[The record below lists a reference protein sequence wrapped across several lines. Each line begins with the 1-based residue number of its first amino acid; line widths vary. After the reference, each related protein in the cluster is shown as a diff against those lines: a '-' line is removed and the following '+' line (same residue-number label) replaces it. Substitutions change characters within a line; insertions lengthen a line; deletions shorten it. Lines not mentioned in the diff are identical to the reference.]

1 MKVPRLRIAQNNYKI
16 INNTKFWENNMI
28 NEIKDDAL
36 SRMGK
41 TIESFKGQLAKIRTG
56 RAHPSLL
63 DGIMVPYYGSNT
75 PLRQV
80 GNVSTEDSRTLTVTV
95 FDATL
100 IAAVEKA
107 IMGSNLGLNPMSA
120 GTVIRI
126 PLPPL
131 TEERR
136 KDLIKVVRG
145 EAENA
150 RIAIRNIR
158 RDANGDLKELEKE
171 KEISEDQQRQGEELV
186 QKVTNDSV
194 KLVDELLAVKEKELM
209 EV

>member
-1 MKVPRLRIAQNNYKI
+1 
-16 INNTKFWENNMI
+16 MI
-28 NEIKDDAL
+28 NEIKDDAQT
-36 SRMGK
+36 RMNK
-41 TIESFKGQLAKIRTG
+41 SIESFKSQLAKVRTG

-80 GNVSTEDSRTLTVTV
+80 GNVSTEDARTLTITV

-145 EAENA
+145 EAENT

-158 RDANGDLKELEKE
+158 RDANGDFKDLEKE

-186 QKVTNDSV
+186 QKATNESI
-194 KLVDELLAVKEKELM
+194 KKVDEVLAIKEAELL

>member
-1 MKVPRLRIAQNNYKI
+1 
-16 INNTKFWENNMI
+16 MI
-28 NEIKDDAL
+28 NEIKNDAQT
-36 SRMGK
+36 RMNK
-41 TIESFKGQLAKIRTG
+41 SIESFKSQLAKVRTG

-80 GNVSTEDSRTLTVTV
+80 GNVSTEDARTLTITV

-145 EAENA
+145 EAENT
-150 RIAIRNIR
+150 RIAVRNIR
-158 RDANGDLKELEKE
+158 RDANGDFKDLEKE

-186 QKVTNDSV
+186 QKITNERI
-194 KLVDELLAVKEKELM
+194 KKIDEVLAVKEAELL

>member
-1 MKVPRLRIAQNNYKI
+1 
-16 INNTKFWENNMI
+16 MI
-28 NEIKDDAL
+28 NEVKNEAQT
-36 SRMGK
+36 RMAK
-41 TIESFKGQLAKIRTG
+41 SVESFKGQLAKVRTG

-80 GNVSTEDSRTLTVTV
+80 GNVSTEDARTLTVTV

-100 IAAVEKA
+100 IPVVEKA

-136 KDLIKVVRG
+136 KELIKVVRG
-145 EAENA
+145 EAENS

-158 RDANGDLKELEKE
+158 RDANNDLKTMEKD
-171 KEISEDQQRQGEELV
+171 KDISEDEQRLGEEKI
-186 QKVTNDSV
+186 QKITNDFV
-194 KLVDELLAVKEKELM
+194 KQIDDILAVKEKELL

>member
-1 MKVPRLRIAQNNYKI
+1 
-16 INNTKFWENNMI
+16 MI
-28 NEIKDDAL
+28 NEVKNDAQK
-36 SRMGK
+36 RMAK
-41 TIESFKGQLAKIRTG
+41 SVESFKGQLAKVRTG

-80 GNVSTEDSRTLTVTV
+80 GNVSTEDARTLTVTV

-100 IAAVEKA
+100 IPAVEKA

-145 EAENA
+145 EAENS

-158 RDANGDLKELEKE
+158 RDANNDLKTLEKD
-171 KEISEDQQRQGEELV
+171 KDISEDEQRLGEENV
-186 QKVTNDSV
+186 QKITNEFV
-194 KLVDELLAVKEKELM
+194 KQIDDILAVKEKELL

>member
-1 MKVPRLRIAQNNYKI
+1 
-16 INNTKFWENNMI
+16 MI
-28 NEIKDDAL
+28 NEVKADAQT
-36 SRMGK
+36 RMSK
-41 TIESFKGQLAKIRTG
+41 SVESFKGQLAKVRTG

-63 DGIMVPYYGSNT
+63 DGIMVPYYGANT
-75 PLRQV
+75 PLNQV

-100 IAAVEKA
+100 IPAVEKA

-145 EAENA
+145 DAENS
-150 RIAIRNIR
+150 RIAVRNIR
-158 RDANGDLKELEKE
+158 RDANAELKSLEKE
-171 KEISEDQQRQGEELV
+171 KEISEDDLHGGEDAI
-186 QKVTNDSV
+186 QKVTDEFV
-194 KLVDELLAVKEKELM
+194 KKIDELLSAKEKELL

>member
-1 MKVPRLRIAQNNYKI
+1 
-16 INNTKFWENNMI
+16 MI
-28 NEIKDDAL
+28 NEVKSDAQT
-36 SRMGK
+36 RMGK
-41 TIESFKGQLAKIRTG
+41 TVEAFKNQLAKVRTG

-80 GNVSTEDSRTLTVTV
+80 GNVSTEDARTLTVTV

-100 IAAVEKA
+100 IQAVEKA

-145 EAENA
+145 EAENS
-150 RIAIRNIR
+150 RVAIRNVR
-158 RDANGDLKELEKE
+158 RDANGDLKTLEKD
-171 KEISEDQQRQGEELV
+171 KDISEDDLRVGEENV
-186 QKVTNDSV
+186 QKVTNDFV
-194 KLVDELLAVKEKELM
+194 KQIDEILLVKEKELL

>member
-1 MKVPRLRIAQNNYKI
+1 
-16 INNTKFWENNMI
+16 MI
-28 NEIKDDAL
+28 NEVKNDVQT
-36 SRMGK
+36 RMGK
-41 TIESFKGQLAKIRTG
+41 SVDAFRNQLAKIRTG

-80 GNVSTEDSRTLTVTV
+80 GNVSTEDARTLTVTV
-95 FDATL
+95 FDASL
-100 IAAVEKA
+100 IKAVEKA

-136 KDLIKVVRG
+136 RDLIKIVRG
-145 EAENA
+145 EAENS

-158 RDANGDLKELEKE
+158 RDANNDLKTLEKD
-171 KEISEDQQRQGEELV
+171 KDISEDDQRVGEELV
-186 QKVTNDSV
+186 QKVTNDYIKQIEDLLVV
-194 KLVDELLAVKEKELM
+194 KEAELL

>member
-1 MKVPRLRIAQNNYKI
+1 
-16 INNTKFWENNMI
+16 MI
-28 NEIKDDAL
+28 NEIKNDAQT
-36 SRMGK
+36 RMNK
-41 TIESFKGQLAKIRTG
+41 SIESFKSQLAKVRTG

-80 GNVSTEDSRTLTVTV
+80 GNVSTEDARTLTITV

-145 EAENA
+145 EAENT
-150 RIAIRNIR
+150 RIAVRNIR
-158 RDANGDLKELEKE
+158 RDANGDFKDLEKE

-186 QKVTNDSV
+186 QKITNESI
-194 KLVDELLAVKEKELM
+194 KKIDEVLAVKEAELL

>member
-1 MKVPRLRIAQNNYKI
+1 
-16 INNTKFWENNMI
+16 MI
-28 NEIKDDAL
+28 NEIKDDAQT
-36 SRMGK
+36 RMNK
-41 TIESFKGQLAKIRTG
+41 SIESFKSQLAKVRTG

-80 GNVSTEDSRTLTVTV
+80 GNVSTEDARTLTITV

-145 EAENA
+145 EAENT
-150 RIAIRNIR
+150 RIAVRNIR
-158 RDANGDLKELEKE
+158 RDANGDFKDLEKE

-186 QKVTNDSV
+186 QKVTNESI
-194 KLVDELLAVKEKELM
+194 KKIDEVLAVKEAELL

>member
-1 MKVPRLRIAQNNYKI
+1 
-16 INNTKFWENNMI
+16 MI
-28 NEIKDDAL
+28 NEVKSDAQT
-36 SRMGK
+36 RMGK
-41 TIESFKGQLAKIRTG
+41 SVESFRSQLAKIRTG

-95 FDATL
+95 FDGSL
-100 IAAVEKA
+100 IQAVEKA

-145 EAENA
+145 EAENS

-158 RDANGDLKELEKE
+158 RDANGDLKSLEKD
-171 KEISEDQQRQGEELV
+171 KDISEDELRVGEDLV
-186 QKVTNDSV
+186 QKVTNEFV
-194 KLVDELLAVKEKELM
+194 KQIEEILTVKEKELL

>member
-1 MKVPRLRIAQNNYKI
+1 
-16 INNTKFWENNMI
+16 MI
-28 NEIKDDAL
+28 NEVKNDAQT
-36 SRMGK
+36 RMGK
-41 TIESFKGQLAKIRTG
+41 TVESFKGQLAKIRTG

-63 DGIMVPYYGSNT
+63 DGITVPYYGSNT

-80 GNVSTEDSRTLTVTV
+80 GNVSTEDARTLTVTV
-95 FDATL
+95 FDASL
-100 IAAVEKA
+100 IKPVEKA
-107 IMGSNLGLNPMSA
+107 IMDSNLGLNPMSA

-136 KDLIKVVRG
+136 RDLIKIVRG

-158 RDANGDLKELEKE
+158 RDANNDLKTLEKD
-171 KEISEDQQRQGEELV
+171 KDISEDDLRVGEDLV
-186 QKVTNDSV
+186 QKTT
-194 KLVDELLAVKEKELM
+194 DEYIKQIEEILSVKEKELL

>member
-1 MKVPRLRIAQNNYKI
+1 
-16 INNTKFWENNMI
+16 MI
-28 NEIKDDAL
+28 NEVKNDAQT
-36 SRMGK
+36 RMAK
-41 TIESFKGQLAKIRTG
+41 SVESFKSQLAKVRTG

-80 GNVSTEDSRTLTVTV
+80 GNVSTEDARTLTVTV

-100 IAAVEKA
+100 IPAVEKA

-145 EAENA
+145 EAENS

-158 RDANGDLKELEKE
+158 RDANNDLKALEKD
-171 KEISEDQQRQGEELV
+171 KDISEDEQRLGEENI
-186 QKVTNDSV
+186 QKITNDFV
-194 KLVDELLAVKEKELM
+194 KQIDDILAVKEKELL

>member
-1 MKVPRLRIAQNNYKI
+1 
-16 INNTKFWENNMI
+16 MI
-28 NEIKDDAL
+28 NEVKNDAQT
-36 SRMGK
+36 RMNK
-41 TIESFKGQLAKIRTG
+41 TVGAFKSQLAKVRTG

-80 GNVSTEDSRTLTVTV
+80 SNISTEDSRTLTVTV

-100 IAAVEKA
+100 ITAVEKA

-145 EAENA
+145 EAENS
-150 RIAIRNIR
+150 RVAIRNIR
-158 RDANGDLKELEKE
+158 RDANGDLKGLEKD
-171 KEISEDQQRQGEELV
+171 KDISEDDLRVGEEIV
-186 QKVTNDSV
+186 QKVTNENV
-194 KLVDELLAVKEKELM
+194 KQIDELLAVKEKELM

>member
-1 MKVPRLRIAQNNYKI
+1 
-16 INNTKFWENNMI
+16 MI
-28 NEIKDDAL
+28 NEVKNDAQT
-36 SRMGK
+36 RMGK
-41 TIESFKGQLAKIRTG
+41 SIESFRSQLAKVRTG

-95 FDATL
+95 FDASL
-100 IAAVEKA
+100 IQAVEKA

-145 EAENA
+145 EAENS
-150 RIAIRNIR
+150 RVAIRNIR
-158 RDANGDLKELEKE
+158 RDANGDLKTLEKD
-171 KEISEDQQRQGEELV
+171 KDISEDEQRTGEELV
-186 QKVTNDSV
+186 QKVTNESI
-194 KLVDELLAVKEKELM
+194 KQIDEILAVKEKELL

>member
-1 MKVPRLRIAQNNYKI
+1 
-16 INNTKFWENNMI
+16 MI
-28 NEIKDDAL
+28 NEIKDDAQT
-36 SRMGK
+36 RMNK
-41 TIESFKGQLAKIRTG
+41 SIESFKSQLAKVRTG

-80 GNVSTEDSRTLTVTV
+80 GNVSTEDARTLTITV

-145 EAENA
+145 EAEST
-150 RIAIRNIR
+150 RVAIRNIR
-158 RDANGDLKELEKE
+158 RDANGDFKDLEKE

-186 QKVTNDSV
+186 QKVTNESI
-194 KLVDELLAVKEKELM
+194 KKVDEVLAVKEAELL